1 VKMFDADKNTIMIG
15 LPCGEKNYDDMLSRF
30 HLIPESYGQTNR
42 QTDGRTD
49 GQIIYLY
56 KHFTVHTEHGRKT
69 AIANECE
76 LIARSGTCHL
86 RPAKS

>member
-1 VKMFDADKNTIMIG
+1 MESLSDLFSVQYFSLSLIFNDLDLGIVNWILKFADDTKIFRNI
-15 LPCGEKNYDDMLSRF
+15 LFK
-30 HLIPESYGQTNR
+30 Q
-42 QTDGRTD
+42 
-49 GQIIYLY
+49 
-56 KHFTVHTEHGRKT
+56 FTVHIEHGRKT